1 MPRSPDQP
9 PLPELL
15 APVGDFTCLTA
26 AVQGGCDAVYFGV
39 GELNMRSG
47 TPRGFRSDDLP
58 VVAERAHAAGIRAYL
73 ALNTIVF
80 SGERGRVADLLDRAR
95 DTVDAVICWDP
106 CVIGECARRNLPVH
120 LSTQASVANADAAR
134 FYRDLG
140 VRRIVPA
147 RECTLE
153 ELRIIRDEA
162 GVELEIF
169 IHGAM
174 CMAVSGRC
182 FLSQDTFGRSANR
195 GQCLQNCRRE
205 YRITDVEEGAE
216 HVLGQHTVLSARDL
230 CTLPFLDTLLDAGF
244 HAFKIEERARNPE
257 YVKTVVQLYRAAM
270 TAWREGHLDD
280 SLKSDSVQRLRRVF
294 NREFSEGFYL
304 GRPIAEFAT
313 RADNRATRTK
323 QFVGVVTNYYAKA
336 CAAEILVQSTLIGCG
351 DTVMVQGATTG
362 TVEFELGEIRQ
373 RERPVQIA
381 ERGTATIPAPER
393 VRRNDKVYVLNPT

>member
-1 MPRSPDQP
+1 M
-9 PLPELL
+9 
-15 APVGDFTCLTA
+15 
-26 AVQGGCDAVYFGV
+26 YFGV
-39 GELNMRSG
+39 GEFNMRSG
-47 TPRGFRSDDLP
+47 SPRNFGSDDLP

-80 SGERGRVADLLDRAR
+80 NRERARVADVLDRAR

-120 LSTQASVANADAAR
+120 LSTQASVANADAAK
-134 FYRDLG
+134 FYQDLG

-147 RECTLE
+147 RECTLD
-153 ELRIIRDEA
+153 ELRSIRDEA
-162 GVELEIF
+162 DVELEIF

-205 YRITDVEEGAE
+205 YRIAEIDEGTE
-216 HVLGQHTVLSARDL
+216 HVLGQHAVLSARDL

-244 HAFKIEERARNPE
+244 HAFKIEGRARNPE

-270 TAWREGHLDD
+270 NAWREGRLDD
-280 SLKSDSVQRLRRVF
+280 GLKADSVQRLRRVF
-294 NREFSEGFYL
+294 NREFSDGFYL
-304 GRPIAEFAT
+304 GRPIAEFAK

-323 QFVGVVTNYYAKA
+323 QFVGIVTNYYSKA
-336 CAAEILVQSTLIGCG
+336 RVAEIRIQSACLACG
-351 DTVMVQGATTG
+351 DTVMIQGVTTG
-362 TVEFELGEIRQ
+362 TLEFELGEIRQ
-373 RERPVQIA
+373 LDRPVQTA
-381 ERGTATIPAPER
+381 ERGIATLPTPELI
-393 VRRNDKVYVLNPT
+393 RRNDKVYVLKSTANSGPP